1 MRSYKG
7 MNYKYKCNGKYFE
20 ESDYPHWDTLSI
32 GEYTYPIKIR
42 WFIDGEEYMEGHWWE
57 EWEETHIDKG
67 FKELEYVSASHR
79 EPDKERGSWG
89 RDTYTTVDEQYYDT
103 DYATKMLSQ
112 EPIKQ
117 REEALTRKRLGIYWD
132 DLRFST
138 DEFAPTLVK
147 VSDLQKISDLRMEAD
162 ALEDYLIKS
171 YRDSLPD
178 NLLHFENMNN
188 PLTVEQIKVLN
199 NMKVKEKV
207 DG

>member
-57 EWEETHIDKG
+57 EWEETHTDIG
-67 FKELEYVSASHR
+67 FKELEYASASHR
-79 EPDKERGSWG
+79 EPDKERGLTCSS
-89 RDTYTTVDEQYYDT
+89 TYTTVDEAYYNT
-103 DYATKMLSQ
+103 DHATKMLSQ

-147 VSDLQKISDLRMEAD
+147 VSDLQKISALRMEAD
-162 ALEDYLIKS
+162 ALEEKLLQS
-171 YRDSLPD
+171 YRDSLPK
-178 NLLHFENMNN
+178 NLLHVHNLDN
-188 PLTVEQIKVLN
+188 PLTVEQIEVLN
-199 NMKVKEKV
+199 NMKVKEEV
-207 DG
+207 NG

>member
-7 MNYKYKCNGKYFE
+7 MNYKYKCNGKYFQ
-20 ESDYPHWDTLSI
+20 ESDYAHWDTLSI
-32 GEYTYPIKIR
+32 SEYTYPIKIR

-67 FKELEYVSASHR
+67 FKELEYHCVSHR
-79 EPDKERGSWG
+79 EPNRKRGSWG
-89 RDTYTTVDEQYYDT
+89 RDDYTTVDDQYFET

-117 REEALTRKRLGIYWD
+117 REEALTRR
-132 DLRFST
+132 RST
-138 DEFAPTLVK
+138 HEFAPTLVK
-147 VSDLQKISDLRMEAD
+147 VSDLQKIDALRYEAD
-162 ALEDYLIKS
+162 ALEDELIKS

-178 NLLHFENMNN
+178 NLLHFESMDN

-199 NMKVKEKV
+199 NMKEK
-207 DG
+207 GEE

>member
-57 EWEETHIDKG
+57 EWEEGHTSSG
-67 FKELEYVSASHR
+67 FNELEYQCVSRRKA
-79 EPDKERGSWG
+79 DKERGSCR
-89 RDTYTTVDEQYYDT
+89 RDAYETVDGLYYDT
-103 DYATKMLSQ
+103 DHATKMLSQ

-132 DLRFST
+132 DLRYST

-147 VSDLQKISDLRMEAD
+147 VSDLDRISALRYEAD
-162 ALEDYLIKS
+162 ALEDELMKAYW
-171 YRDSLPD
+171 DSLPKT
-178 NLLHFENMNN
+178 LLHFENMDN
-188 PLTVEQIKVLN
+188 PLTVEQLEVLN
-199 NMKVKEKV
+199 NMKEK
-207 DG
+207 GEE